1 MSKVLFVCEGNS
13 EVFLLYK
20 ILKKEFN
27 LGDCKLEKNGN
38 LVLEEKSIPKTF
50 LGKVENKEVY
60 FILLGGES
68 LLKTHITELCSDR
81 EFESFYSILFLM
93 DADYQAGKETGFQ
106 RTEKAIKDVINII
119 KQERENKEI
128 LLDYFISPNNK
139 DDGMIENLLIEA
151 INCKEIK
158 TYIKDEAI
166 PKIEN
171 MKDSEITNEAKSTF
185 IMIAATQNPLR
196 VNTSSF
202 ITSCYNKLD
211 KNNTSFKKLL
221 DFIEKY
227 IKCRRM

>member
-27 LGDCKLEKNGN
+27 LVDCKLEKNGN
-38 LVLEEKSIPKTF
+38 LVLEEESISKTL
-50 LGKVENKEVY
+50 LGNVENKEVY

-68 LLKTHITELCSDR
+68 KLKAHITELCSDR
-81 EFESFYSILFLM
+81 EFETFNSILFFM
-93 DADYQAGKETGFQ
+93 DADYKVGEETGFQ

-119 KQERENKEI
+119 KENRENKEV

-139 DDGMIENLLIEA
+139 DDG
-151 INCKEIK
+151 
-158 TYIKDEAI
+158 I
-166 PKIEN
+166 PKVKQMEEA
-171 MKDSEITNEAKSTF
+171 EITNEAKSTF

-211 KNNTSFKKLL
+211 KNNVSFKKFL

-227 IKCRRM
+227 TR

>member
-13 EVFLLYK
+13 EAFLLYK

-27 LGDCKLEKNGN
+27 LVDCKLEKNGN
-38 LVLEEKSIPKTF
+38 LVLEEKSISKTL
-50 LGKVENKEVY
+50 LGNVENKEVY

-68 LLKTHITELCSDR
+68 KLKAHITELCSDR
-81 EFESFYSILFLM
+81 EFETFNSILFFM
-93 DADYQAGKETGFQ
+93 DADYKVEEETGFQ

-119 KQERENKEI
+119 KENRENKEV

-158 TYIKDEAI
+158 NYIKSDVI
-166 PKIEN
+166 PKVKQMEEA
-171 MKDSEITNEAKSTF
+171 EITNEAKSTF

-202 ITSCYNKLD
+202 ITSCYDKLD
-211 KNNTSFKKLL
+211 KNNVSFKKFL

-227 IKCRRM
+227 TR